1 MQKGKYMWIPIL
13 CFAIMVFPLFIPEPK
28 KKKKR
33 VLVKVPVKVD
43 TIKTKKAKEPET
55 KKQKPKFRPLKEW
68 VAEHSYEI
76 TDACL
81 VEGGVTKF
89 FEFDETLYDKEA
101 ALQYFLGLDTVV
113 AAEDSDGGIT
123 VWFDNGL

>member
-1 MQKGKYMWIPIL
+1 
-13 CFAIMVFPLFIPEPK
+13 MVFPLFIPEPK

-43 TIKTKKAKEPET
+43 TIKTKEAKEPET
-55 KKQKPKFRPLKEW
+55 KKPKPKFRPLKEW

-113 AAEDSDGGIT
+113 CAEETDGGIN
-123 VWFDNGL
+123 VFFENGL